1 MDKENKYNIETV
13 IFEYNKKD
21 KEFEMFLNS
30 IFRDYIN
37 NDKII
42 FIRLRQISCKK
53 RIWRNVYMRLRPNA
67 IWKFNEKHALYSR

>member
-21 KEFEMFLNS
+21 KEFEMFLDS

-37 NDKII
+37 NDKILPDEI
-42 FIRLRQISCKK
+42 YTDSNNAKIKKIS
-53 RIWRNVYMRLRPNA
+53 A
-67 IWKFNEKHALYSR
+67 

>member
-21 KEFEMFLNS
+21 KEFEMFLDS

-37 NDKII
+37 NDKI
-42 FIRLRQISCKK
+42 L
-53 RIWRNVYMRLRPNA
+53 PD
-67 IWKFNEKHALYSR
+67 ELYSDSIQIQIIQKSKIFQHN